1 MRTRPAGRTVVAVAM
16 AAADRRDRIVDA
28 VLGVV
33 AAAAVIA
40 ITRQIDPTGSEREL
54 DALAYVAMA
63 AAGLA
68 LAVRRRYPRAVL
80 AVITVALIV
89 FTRRL
94 YLGGPIYLTMAVALY
109 TLSVQART
117 RREAVVPAA
126 TAVAAMTLGGIVGV
140 GGSIEW
146 TWHAAVFPGWAAAAL
161 FLGEAARN
169 RRDYLQGLVD
179 RARYLEETREEEAR
193 RRVAEE
199 RLRIA
204 RDLHDVVAH
213 TIATINLQ
221 SGVAAHVLERRPEQ
235 AAEALVAIKRSSG
248 DALHELRATL
258 DVLRSDGDT
267 DDTRGT
273 DASGGTAPRSPTP
286 GLARV
291 EDLAAT
297 AAGAGLP
304 VTVQWEGE
312 RGPLPVAVD
321 VAGYRIV
328 QESITNVM
336 RHAGPARAEITIA
349 TTPSSIEI
357 EVVDDGR
364 GASAEASGGH
374 GIAGMR
380 ERAFLAGGTLAAGA
394 RPGGGYRVFARLPL
408 DGADQVTA

>member
-1 MRTRPAGRTVVAVAM
+1 M

-40 ITRQIDPTGSEREL
+40 ITRQIEPTGSEREL

-68 LAVRRRYPRAVL
+68 LAVRRRYPRAIL

-336 RHAGPARAEITIA
+336 RHAQATRATVVIRC
-349 TTPSSIEI
+349 TPGAVDV
-357 EVVDDGR
+357 EVTDDGR
-364 GASAEASGGH
+364 GAAATSAGTAGSTTNHAGSSEGH

-380 ERAFLAGGTLAAGA
+380 ERATLVGGTLQAGPN
-394 RPGGGYRVFARLPL
+394 PGGGYRVRAHLPT
-408 DGADQVTA
+408 GEQQ